1 MLFNFSII
9 CRHRRLI
16 SQRVLTKTTHNTNHT
31 TTINIGTR
39 HRYLSSNSSSKSTNT
54 TKWALGIVGGG
65 TVLTLGAVAYINDHV
80 GGSEGLQR
88 TTNFY
93 SLAIPKYIEYRYHMI
108 RESPDEVWDKLHEET
123 SQLGLDKIMELQG
136 FYVKR

>member
-1 MLFNFSII
+1 MLSNFSTI
-9 CRHRRLI
+9 CRQQQRLI
-16 SQRVLTKTTHNTNHT
+16 SQLVRHQMLYTNHT
-31 TTINIGTR
+31 TKINIGTR
-39 HRYLSSNSSSKSTNT
+39 RYLSSSSNSSSSK

-65 TVLTLGAVAYINDHV
+65 TVLTLGTIAYINDHV

-88 TTNFY
+88 TINFY

-123 SQLGLDKIMELQG
+123 SKMGLDKIMELQG

>member
-1 MLFNFSII
+1 MLSNFSTI
-9 CRHRRLI
+9 CRQQQWMI
-16 SQRVLTKTTHNTNHT
+16 PQRVLSKTTHNTNHT
-31 TTINIGTR
+31 KIYINGTR
-39 HRYLSSNSSSKSTNT
+39 RFLSSSSSSKSTNT

-65 TVLTLGAVAYINDHV
+65 TVLTLGTVAYINDHV

-88 TTNFY
+88 TINFY

-123 SQLGLDKIMELQG
+123 SKMGLDKIMELQG

>member
-1 MLFNFSII
+1 MLSNFSTI
-9 CRHRRLI
+9 CRQQRLI
-16 SQRVLTKTTHNTNHT
+16 SQRVLSNTTHNTNHT
-31 TTINIGTR
+31 QNYNGTR
-39 HRYLSSNSSSKSTNT
+39 RYLSSNSSSKSTNT

-65 TVLTLGAVAYINDHV
+65 TVLTIGTVAYVNNHV

-88 TTNFY
+88 TINFY
-93 SLAIPKYIEYRYHMI
+93 SLAIPTYIEYRYHMI

-123 SQLGLDKIMELQG
+123 SQLGLEKIMELQG

>member
-1 MLFNFSII
+1 MLSNFSTI
-9 CRHRRLI
+9 CRHQQRLI
-16 SQRVLTKTTHNTNHT
+16 SQRVLSKTTHNTNHT
-31 TTINIGTR
+31 TTINGTR

-88 TTNFY
+88 TINFY

>member
-1 MLFNFSII
+1 MLFNFSTI
-9 CRHRRLI
+9 CRQQRLI

-31 TTINIGTR
+31 RTINGTR
-39 HRYLSSNSSSKSTNT
+39 RFLSSSSSSKSTNT

-65 TVLTLGAVAYINDHV
+65 TVLTIGTVAYINNHV

-123 SQLGLDKIMELQG
+123 SKLGLDKIMELQG

>member
-9 CRHRRLI
+9 CRHQRLI

-54 TKWALGIVGGG
+54 TKLALGIVGGG
-65 TVLTLGAVAYINDHV
+65 TVLTLGTVAYINNHV

-88 TTNFY
+88 TINFY